1 MFIETKETPNP
12 SSVMFYPG
20 TDVMSDQEPLY
31 FVKTDVC
38 KESGFARMLLE
49 INGVESVFLGK
60 DFITITKDENY
71 DWYALKP
78 HILGHIMEA
87 VINKVP
93 FFNSD
98 APKEKTTTHN
108 LEDSI
113 ITQIKEVIEEK
124 VRPAVAQDGGDI
136 VFSAFEDGIVYLKML
151 GACSGCPSSSVTLKS
166 GIENMLRYYVPEVI
180 EVRQA

>member
-12 SSVMFYPG
+12 SSIMFYPG
-20 TDVMSDQEPLY
+20 IDVMSSLEPLY

-49 INGVESVFLGK
+49 INGVESVFLGT
-60 DFITITKDENY
+60 DFITVTKEENY

-93 FFNSD
+93 FFNSNQSKTET
-98 APKEKTTTHN
+98 PKTDIEN
-108 LEDSI
+108 SI
-113 ITQIKEVIEEK
+113 IVQIKDVIDEK

-136 VFSAFEDGIVYLKML
+136 VFSSFEDGIVYLKML
-151 GACSGCPSSSVTLKS
+151 GACAGCPSSSVTLKS
-166 GIENMLRYYVPEVI
+166 GIENMLRYYVPEVL
-180 EVRQA
+180 EVRQV